1 MNKKTTIDLNNLT
14 PQQQQ
19 NLDNLFAEIKYLTPE
34 QSSAISDPEKMTQ
47 EIFNSIELRRMEI
60 GPELED
66 LTIELFFRY
75 PEFAINY
82 TDRLE
87 RALFCQDITV
97 EELEPYES
105 MRQAILKEFDYDIG
119 DIEE

>member
-47 EIFNSIELRRMEI
+47 EIFNIIELRRMEI